1 MGCSDEKASNCKTG
15 ATFAHQSLC
24 LSFFPTFSL
33 APPTFHFHDAHSR
46 HQGLMFQ
53 CDICQMSFSQKANM
67 HRHRMRHNGVKPY
80 ECRHCKKR
88 FFRKD
93 QMQEHSM
100 THIRTGIDFACP
112 VAFCTHHFS
121 QYTTLRSHLDESHN
135 ISTISQVSC
144 KCCSLIFTNTRRLL
158 LHYQAYHDDEE
169 VNVVNFSSVFLQF
182 MSCSLQRESILAHIT

>member
-1 MGCSDEKASNCKTG
+1 
-15 ATFAHQSLC
+15 
-24 LSFFPTFSL
+24 
-33 APPTFHFHDAHSR
+33 DAH

-80 ECRHCKKR
+80 ECRHCEKR

-100 THIRTGIDFACP
+100 THIRMGIDFACP
-112 VAFCTHHFS
+112 VAFCTHRFS

-135 ISTISQVSC
+135 ISAISPVSC
-144 KCCSLIFTNTRRLL
+144 KCCSLIFTNIRRLL
-158 LHYQAYHDDEE
+158 LHYQTCHDDEE
-169 VNVVNFSSVFLQF
+169 ECVHCGISFFDKAMHFLHRRLHAENSSWICNFCGTRCEEKYMFNAHVFFENHSAYPEQ
-182 MSCSLQRESILAHIT
+182 QR